1 MLETAQLHIDH
12 YLLIRLKSG
21 DETAFR
27 EIYHKY
33 HKPLHFIAYKYLK
46 NNDLSDDAL
55 QDIFLKLWINRES
68 LNENLSLKGF
78 LFTSLK
84 NHLLNILRNHKVHQS
99 KQSEAASS
107 MEVIVN
113 ETEGNLQYGEYNQIV
128 QNGIEKLSPQKK
140 HIFKLRALD
149 GLNNEEVA
157 RELQLS
163 INTVKFQFSQATKFL
178 RKYLKKEADI

>member
-1 MLETAQLHIDH
+1 MLETAQLHIDNS
-12 YLLIRLKSG
+12 LLTRLKSG
-21 DETAFR
+21 DEIAFR

-46 NNDLSDDAL
+46 NNDMADDAV
-55 QDIFLKLWINRES
+55 QDIFLKLWVNKAF
-68 LNENLSLKGF
+68 LNEHLSLKGF

-84 NHLLNILRNHKVHQS
+84 NHLLNTLRNHKIHQS

-107 MEVIVN
+107 MEITLN
-113 ETEGNLQYGEYNQIV
+113 ETELNYQYGEYTQIV
-128 QNGIEKLSPQKK
+128 QNGIEKLSPQKQ
-140 HIFKLRALD
+140 HIFKLRTFN